1 MWPTNHEDPC
11 GALSSSSLDPG
22 AWASFAEPSFNGKNI
37 VLLLAVAL
45 LLAIIP
51 RCMDVEVKRKVN
63 YEGSCLSIPLDLK
76 IVSVCAVEHLQWW
89 T

>member
-1 MWPTNHEDPC
+1 M
-11 GALSSSSLDPG
+11 
-22 AWASFAEPSFNGKNI
+22 
-37 VLLLAVAL
+37 LLLALAL

-51 RCMDVEVKRKVN
+51 RCMDVEVKRKVK